1 MKMPGDYNGNIKST
15 IISAREIIQTNVPL
29 YVSGT
34 KEAHDNGISIH
45 YHRLLIFPLRN
56 QRL

>member
-1 MKMPGDYNGNIKST
+1 MPGDYNGNINST
-15 IISAREIIQTNVPL
+15 IISAREIIQTNVLL